1 MLRGSV
7 LLAALLI
14 NARVIWQ
21 ALADQSVSL
30 ESATI
35 HFLITVPI
43 VAVLFGLVRMASS
56 RPRRRPR
63 GAQGGPQSQP
73 QTRPVDTS

>member
-7 LLAALLI
+7 LLCALLL
-14 NARVIWQ
+14 NSHTIWQ

-56 RPRRRPR
+56 RPRRRRPGPR
-63 GAQGGPQSQP
+63 PTAQSQP
-73 QTRPVDTS
+73 PARPIDSA

>member
-7 LLAALLI
+7 LLCALLL
-14 NARVIWQ
+14 NGHTIWL

-43 VAVLFGLVRMASS
+43 VAVLFGLVRMATS
-56 RPRRRPR
+56 RPRRRPH
-63 GAQGGPQSQP
+63 GPRATGQSQP
-73 QTRPVDTS
+73 QTRPIDSA

>member
-7 LLAALLI
+7 LLFALLL
-14 NARVIWQ
+14 NAHVVWQ

-43 VAVLFGLVRMASS
+43 VAVLFALVRVASS

-63 GAQGGPQSQP
+63 SGQNRPPQASPIDGA
-73 QTRPVDTS
+73 

>member
-7 LLAALLI
+7 LLFALLL
-14 NARVIWQ
+14 NGRTIWL

-30 ESATI
+30 ETATI

-43 VAVLFGLVRMASS
+43 VALLFGLLRMAST
-56 RPRRRPR
+56 RPSRRPR
-63 GAQGGPQSQP
+63 TMAQRRPPGQPIDGA
-73 QTRPVDTS
+73 